1 VVPHVHFHIIP
12 RPGDVPNIEHKS
24 WTVFGKGQR
33 EELDEEDA
41 RVLVRRMR
49 GALGREVARV
59 REREGV
65 DLDLDGAGGD
75 GGVEVG
81 VEGGGEREGK
91 EGRVRREKL

>member
-1 VVPHVHFHIIP
+1 MHFHIIP

-41 RVLVRRMR
+41 GVLVRRMR

-65 DLDLDGAGGD
+65 DLDLGADGGAD
-75 GGVEVG
+75 GGVEVE
-81 VEGGGEREGK
+81 VGGGREGR
-91 EGRVRREKL
+91 GVRRGKL

>member
-1 VVPHVHFHIIP
+1 M
-12 RPGDVPNIEHKS
+12 
-24 WTVFGKGQR
+24 FGKGQR

-41 RVLVRRMR
+41 GVLVRRMR

-65 DLDLDGAGGD
+65 DLDLDGGDGGAG

-81 VEGGGEREGK
+81 VGGGREGREGK
-91 EGRVRREKL
+91 EGRGVRREKL